1 MPNNAL
7 AKMLAAILLVPL
19 LWVGPVQA
27 QEYGT
32 QEEAQAMAE
41 NAAALFHAEG
51 ADAAFTAFN
60 GDADFVDRDLYVF
73 AIGTDGDVV
82 AHGSNPNL
90 LGRNVLELRD
100 PSGREFVREFI
111 AVEDSAWVDY
121 QWQNP
126 ETGAVEDKTSYVIN
140 LGDYVIGVGVYR

>member
-1 MPNNAL
+1 MPNNTL
-7 AKMLAAILLVPL
+7 TKMLAAIVLVPL
-19 LWVGPVQA
+19 LWSGSAQS

-32 QEEAQAMAE
+32 TEEAQAMAE

-51 ADAAFTAFN
+51 ADAAFAAFN
-60 GDADFVDRDLYVF
+60 GGPDFLDRDLYVF
-73 AIGTDGDVV
+73 AIATDGSVV
-82 AHGSNPNL
+82 AHGSNQNL

-100 PSGREFVREFI
+100 PSGREFIREFV
-111 AVEDSAWVDY
+111 AVEDTAWVDY

-140 LGDYVIGVGVYR
+140 LGEYVLGVGVYR